1 MRSSIWHSGSG
12 VGHSKKGA
20 GQFDQHTEDLVNQ
33 VARHP
38 GGGIRHPRS
47 GVGHLGVDVHD
58 DDVGDDGEEEERD
71 DASLDFVVHFRMGLK
86 RKKTSLIILI
96 YFLLFCW
103 STLAVR
109 I

>member
-20 GQFDQHTEDLVNQ
+20 GQFDQRTEDLVKQ
-33 VARHP
+33 VAGHLRSSIWHS
-38 GGGIRHPRS
+38 GS
-47 GVGHLGVDVHD
+47 GVGHLGVDIRD
-58 DDVGDDGEEEERD
+58 DDAGGDDEEEERD
-71 DASLDFVVHFRMGLK
+71 DAFSDFVVHFRMGLK